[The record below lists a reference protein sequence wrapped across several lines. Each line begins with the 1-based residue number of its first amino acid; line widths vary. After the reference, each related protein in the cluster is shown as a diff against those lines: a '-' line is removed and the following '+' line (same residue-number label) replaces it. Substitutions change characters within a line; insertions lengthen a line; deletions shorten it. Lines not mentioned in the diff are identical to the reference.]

1 MNYGEDRV
9 NRRNALYHTAIV
21 ILITGF
27 FTVSCDR
34 KTSSDSE
41 DVTVFLA
48 ACFSTLMDEISKGV
62 EEDINLKIR
71 PEISGSQVVCRK
83 VTEMGRDCDLMMV
96 ADHGLFKMIASS
108 HVSWRIDFAHDEV
121 VLGVGIRAK
130 MVDQA
135 EVDWVSV
142 LRNDNIR
149 LGRVNENLGPI
160 GYRTLLVWKLKEM
173 SGYPDLTEQLKGKS
187 EKVLDHV
194 LHLATLLKAGDLDY
208 GFLYRSTCVEHDIRF
223 IPLDNGI
230 NLGTADVDYT
240 STQVTIKTHKSGKDS
255 VITVKGSPIT
265 YSLAIPISANNRK
278 QAIALIRYIFT
289 MHQSDAFGYRFFRP
303 RFFGSENDFA
313 HFKDVTT
320 YAGTF

>member
-1 MNYGEDRV
+1 M
-9 NRRNALYHTAIV
+9 NRRSLLHYTAIA
-21 ILITGF
+21 ILITGLF
-27 FTVSCDR
+27 AVSCDR
-34 KTSSDSE
+34 KTPSASE

-48 ACFSTLMDEISKGV
+48 ACFSTLMDEISKEV
-62 EEDINLKIR
+62 EKDINLKIR

-96 ADHGLFKMIASS
+96 ADHRLFKMIASS

-130 MVDQA
+130 MVYEA
-135 EVDWVSV
+135 ETDWVSV
-142 LRNDNIR
+142 LRNAHIS

-160 GYRTLLVWKLKEM
+160 GYRTLLVWKLKEI
-173 SGYPDLTEQLKGKS
+173 SGYPGLTEQLREKS

-223 IPLDNGI
+223 IPLDNRI
-230 NLGTADVDYT
+230 NLGTADEDYT
-240 STQVTIKTHKSGKDS
+240 SAQVTIKTHKSGNDS
-255 VITVKGSPIT
+255 VITVTGSPIT
-265 YSLAIPISANNRK
+265 YSLAIPISATNRE
-278 QAIALIRYIFT
+278 QAIALIRYIFAK
-289 MHQSDAFGYRFFRP
+289 HQSQSDAFGYRFFRP
-303 RFFGSENDFA
+303 RFFGPKDDFV
-313 HFKDVTT
+313 HFKDVST